1 MVIIIKNEI
10 QKYFTDLIYSCIMIL
25 RSKQPTD
32 EVYTNSTFKTI
43 RKVGILRVRAIEL
56 LKTLIV
62 LQNRAS
68 IILKQKII
76 DTVLYMIKT
85 FPFCCITH

>member
-1 MVIIIKNEI
+1 MGIIINNEI

-25 RSKQPTD
+25 RSKQPKD
-32 EVYTNSTFKTI
+32 EVYTNTTFKTI

-68 IILKQKII
+68 ILLKQKII